1 VKRLV
6 LGRWLTILT
15 FSLLGATATGSF
27 GAFTA
32 GEDSQLLTQA
42 LRAAPTTGRT
52 QGRASRSGKQ
62 FGTESF
68 VSIRMMEMNLDSA
81 VVELHRNDSGN
92 HQATV
97 GWRISCDDSQ
107 GPDKC
112 NSADLKIEFRVE
124 CGVLRIWDT
133 LHPRQGLA
141 RPKLEVTVSHS
152 SDQSIQANI
161 QNGIFQSSSPPR
173 LELILGNGSASL
185 LGDLDNTSAVR
196 IKNGS
201 VDIDCFLSKGK
212 HEFKIENGSAQAH
225 FKKGS
230 SFRYVA
236 HVQTGSVGID
246 RPATISS
253 DQDFANMA
261 EGAVGGG
268 VGELK
273 IEIGVGSVDLAFL

>member
-42 LRAAPTTGRT
+42 LREAPTTDRT

-68 VSIRMMEMNLDSA
+68 DNIKMMEMNLDSA

-112 NSADLKIEFRVE
+112 DSADLKIEFRVE
-124 CGVLRIWDT
+124 RGVLRIWDT
-133 LHPRQGLA
+133 FHPRQGLA

-185 LGDLDNTSAVR
+185 LGDLDNSSAVR

-212 HEFKIENGSAQAH
+212 HEFKIENGSAEVR
-225 FKKGS
+225 FRKGS
-230 SFRYVA
+230 SLKYEARVR
-236 HVQTGSVGID
+236 TGSVEVN
-246 RPATISS
+246 RPDQVSS
-253 DQDFANMA
+253 DEDITDRA
-261 EGAVGGG
+261 EGTLGGG
-268 VGELK
+268 AGELQ
-273 IEIGVGSVDLAFL
+273 IEIGVGSVFLVFM